1 MQHQN
6 SSDCGAASLAM
17 ISQYWDIHLNLY
29 TLCKL
34 VRVDRRGVSVQGLA
48 EAAQTSRYEALSV
61 RASLTKLDS
70 YYNPWIADWQVI
82 HYVVVWR
89 VKGDR
94 LLICDPAISKMWLSH
109 PKFESSCLFCLN
121 VFAISFLIWGI
132 WRISLT
138 AQCLESC

>member
-1 MQHQN
+1 
-6 SSDCGAASLAM
+6 M
-17 ISQYWDIHLNLY
+17 ISQDWGIHLNLY

-34 VRVDRRGVSVQGLA
+34 VRVDRRRVSVQGLA
-48 EAAQTSRYEALSV
+48 KAAKTLIYEALSV

-94 LLICDPAISKMWLSH
+94 VLICDLAISKMWLSH

-121 VFAISFLIWGI
+121 VFAISFLILGI
-132 WRISLT
+132 WRITLT